1 MSQYRDIIAKAV
13 VAKGRKF
20 TKANHTVCPANGPT
34 SILGC
39 WIINHTYEAK
49 KTGKKVEIAG
59 YYDVNIWYSY
69 SKNTKTEVKTEKVP
83 YKDVIKLKYRD
94 QKVYDDNEVI
104 AKVVQQPNCI
114 ECLISPCGEKI
125 SVHVE
130 REFLV
135 EIIGETKLSVM
146 IMENVSKDE
155 ESWEFEV
162 DDEELEEI
170 KPDFL
175 HDDESSEHDHEEHG
189 GMHPRRRPVK
199 DNKD

>member
-1 MSQYRDIIAKAV
+1 M
-13 VAKGRKF
+13 
-20 TKANHTVCPANGPT
+20 
-34 SILGC
+34 
-39 WIINHTYEAK
+39 
-49 KTGKKVEIAG
+49 
-59 YYDVNIWYSY
+59 
-69 SKNTKTEVKTEKVP
+69 KTEKVP